1 MRDIAT
7 ATLTGNLTQDVEVR
21 PLPSGSEVARLRV
34 ATSTRRRRGETWVD
48 KTGYYTVEVYGPL
61 AGSCAKYLCKGSR
74 VVVEAELDWR
84 EWTDEHERRR
94 EAVTLRAKQ
103 VLFEGSRPASAEADQ
118 AAAANGSGGGE
129 RSESEAVAAAAGDGS
144 ASETDLPF

>member
-1 MRDIAT
+1 MRDIGA

-34 ATSTRRRRGETWVD
+34 ATTTRRRRGETWVE

-84 EWTDEHERRR
+84 EWTDEHDRRR
-94 EAVTLRAKQ
+94 EAVTLRA
-103 VLFEGSRPASAEADQ
+103 SRCCSKARGPAHQE
-118 AAAANGSGGGE
+118 
-129 RSESEAVAAAAGDGS
+129 
-144 ASETDLPF
+144 LPRPWRPTARA

>member
-1 MRDIAT
+1 MRDIA
-7 ATLTGNLTQDVEVR
+7 AASLTGNLTQDVEVR

-34 ATSTRRRRGETWVD
+34 ATTTRRRRGETWVD

-84 EWTDEHERRR
+84 EWTDEHGRRR

-103 VLFEGSRPASAEADQ
+103 VLFEGSRPTSSGATETVAT
-118 AAAANGSGGGE
+118 NGSGAGE
-129 RSESEAVAAAAGDGS
+129 KSEAETVAAAAGDGPT
-144 ASETDLPF
+144 SEADLPF